1 MAGSGQHI
9 IVKIGG
15 EVLSSLTSSIRQ
27 AQTQISSLGKNV
39 SRTMTDAAGA
49 GAKGFKRVLNSDAY
63 QAAAT
68 AAAGVGLALG
78 GSVKTAAKFE
88 SALTDIGKI
97 SGSSQAELKQLG
109 LQLSALSARDKTN
122 LAPTVLAAGLQ
133 DLVAQG
139 LSLDQA
145 VASMEALGKVATA
158 TGSELTDVTK
168 TGFQLQNALKIK
180 PTELKSTFDALAF
193 AGKAGAFELKDM
205 AQFMPTIAAA
215 AGTLGIQGK
224 QGAISLGAMM
234 QMVRKD
240 APDAGQ
246 AATRL
251 TDAMLKMTAPGAV
264 KGFAKFGVNI
274 EKVLKDAKAK
284 GINPME
290 AALDTLQKVTGG
302 DAFKLGEIFGD
313 KEAKL
318 GLLSLMKY
326 RKEYEKL
333 KADAGGSAAA
343 GTVEQDYLRSLNTLQ
358 GNLDT
363 FKAATERLGIALGNA
378 LLPALSAAANF
389 ITPLVAGF
397 AALSEKAPWLTTA
410 IVTLAAVFAGLVVAL
425 PFISAGVS
433 VFTALGGAIA
443 AAGGMGAI
451 LTGALAAI
459 TGPVGL
465 VVLAVIGIGAALVF
479 AYSKVEWFRNAV
491 NGAFEGVKN
500 VVMGL
505 VNFVKGTFQILW
517 GVLSGD
523 TKLIK
528 TGFDNVVN
536 GIKQAFSGLVGFLG
550 SLLGALGQFILSI
563 PKLIGAAFTGLL
575 GLLRN
580 VFTGIVTLA
589 GLVFGGIGRTIGG
602 VFQNVIPTITKVFG
616 GVPQAI
622 LAVLFPLPALAAQ
635 VFTRFGPTIL
645 SALSGVG
652 AKIKGF
658 FGGLFS
664 GLGGGEQ
671 QSPASG
677 VVQSLAQLPGQVQ
690 SLLSSGL
697 GTVRS
702 AITSYIGQVAAAFQ
716 ALGPAV
722 GAAMQGLGAF
732 ISGALSQIGAL
743 FTAAFTSYVAMWQGI
758 GQAIWTAVSGAFMAI
773 VGAIGGYIAQISAA
787 FASIGPAI
795 SGPIS
800 GAVAQGKALFNSFVS
815 FLLSIPGR
823 VAGMGAAIVDTIIN
837 GIRARIGALLATVQG
852 ALAKVRALLPG
863 SDAKE
868 GPLSTLTKSG
878 QSLLTTFAQG
888 VNKSGDGGLLKTV
901 TGGLQGVMQT
911 MPGMLQQ
918 ALPTAKA
925 GLEGLVGGLPGLLQQ
940 AVPSA
945 PPMIGGLMSA
955 LPGMAQQFM
964 NGASQLLAPTPMGG
978 MIPAPVPAGTS
989 PSGGGQNIT
998 ANFTINAQ
1006 GGDPNA
1012 IAEKVR
1018 EVFADLLHEAQAGH
1032 RAYLND

>member
-15 EVLSSLTSSIRQ
+15 EVLGSLTSSIRQ
-27 AQTQISSLGKNV
+27 AQTQISSLSRNV

-68 AAAGVGLALG
+68 AAAGVGFALA
-78 GSVKTAAKFE
+78 GSVKSAAAFE
-88 SALTDIGKI
+88 TVLTDIGKVSGA
-97 SGSSQAELKQLG
+97 SGSELKQLG
-109 LQLSALSARDKTN
+109 LQLSALSARNKTN

-145 VASMEALGKVATA
+145 IASMETLGKVATA

-168 TGFQLQNALKIK
+168 TGFQLQNALKIQ
-180 PTELKSTFDALAF
+180 PTELKATFDALAF
-193 AGKAGAFELKDM
+193 AGKQGAFELKDM
-205 AQFMPTIAAA
+205 AQHMPTIAAA

-224 QGAISLGAMM
+224 AGAISLGAMM

-240 APDAGQ
+240 APDAAQ
-246 AATRL
+246 SATRL
-251 TDAMLKMTAPGAV
+251 TDAMLKMTAPQTV
-264 KGFAKFGVNI
+264 KNFEKFGVNI
-274 EKVLKDAKAK
+274 EKVLNDAKAK

-318 GLLSLMKY
+318 ALMSLMKY
-326 RKEYEKL
+326 RKEYDKL
-333 KADAGGSAAA
+333 KADAGGAAAA

-363 FKAATERLGIALGNA
+363 FKAASERLGIALGNA

-389 ITPLVAGF
+389 ITPLVSGF
-397 AALSEKAPWLTTA
+397 AALSEQAPWLTSA
-410 IVTLAAVFAGLVVAL
+410 IVTLGAVFAGLTLAL
-425 PFISAGVS
+425 PFISAGIS

-443 AAGGMGAI
+443 AAGGAGAV
-451 LTGALAAI
+451 LAGALAVI
-459 TGPVGL
+459 TGPIGL
-465 VVLAVIGIGAALVF
+465 TVAAVVAIGAALVF

-491 NGAFEGVKN
+491 NGAFEGIKN
-500 VVMGL
+500 IVMGL
-505 VNFVKGTFQILW
+505 VNYIKGTFQVLW

-528 TGFDNVVN
+528 TGFDNVIN
-536 GIKQAFSGLVGFLG
+536 GIKQAFGG
-550 SLLGALGQFILSI
+550 LLGFIGSILGGIGNAILSI
-563 PKLIGAAFTGLL
+563 PKMIGAAFMGIVGLI
-575 GLLRN
+575 RN
-580 VFTGIVTLA
+580 IFTGIVTLA
-589 GLVFGGIGRTIGG
+589 GLVLGGIGR
-602 VFQNVIPTITKVFG
+602 VISSAFSGIVPTITKVFG

-622 LAVLFPLPALAAQ
+622 LAVLFPLPTLVAQ
-635 VFTRFGPTIL
+635 IVSRFGPAI
-645 SALSGVG
+645 A
-652 AKIKGF
+652 
-658 FGGLFS
+658 
-664 GLGGGEQ
+664 
-671 QSPASG
+671 AS
-677 VVQSLAQLPGQVQ
+677 
-690 SLLSSGL
+690 
-697 GTVRS
+697 
-702 AITSYIGQVAAAFQ
+702 
-716 ALGPAV
+716 
-722 GAAMQGLGAF
+722 MQGLGAF

-758 GQAIWTAVSGAFMAI
+758 GQAIWTAVSGAFTSI

-787 FASIGPAI
+787 FATIGPALT
-795 SGPIS
+795 GPLS
-800 GAVAQGKALFNSFVS
+800 AAVAQGKALFNGFVA

-823 VAGMGAAIVDTIIN
+823 VAGMGQAIVDTIIN

-888 VNKSGDGGLLKTV
+888 VGKSGDGGLLKTV
-901 TGGLQGVMQT
+901 TGGLQGFMQT
-911 MPGMLQQ
+911 VPGMLQQ
-918 ALPTAKA
+918 
-925 GLEGLVGGLPGLLQQ
+925 V
-940 AVPSA
+940 VPSA
-945 PPMIGGLMSA
+945 PPMVGGLMSA
-955 LPGMAQQFM
+955 LPGMAQQLLT
-964 NGASQLLAPTPMGG
+964 GASQMLAPTPMGG
-978 MIPAPVPAGTS
+978 MVPAPVPAAA
-989 PSGGGQNIT
+989 SGGGGGQTIT

-1006 GGDPNA
+1006 GGDANS

>member
-180 PTELKSTFDALAF
+180 PTELKATFDALAF

-224 QGAISLGAMM
+224 EGAISLGAMM

-318 GLLSLMKY
+318 GLMSLMKY

-333 KADAGGSAAA
+333 KADAGGAAAA

-410 IVTLAAVFAGLVVAL
+410 IVTLAAVFAGLVIAL

-479 AYSKVEWFRNAV
+479 AYTKVEWFRNAV

-505 VNFVKGTFQILW
+505 VNFVKGTFQVLW

-536 GIKQAFSGLVGFLG
+536 GIKQAFAGLVGFLG
-550 SLLGALGQFILSI
+550 SLLGGLGNFILSI
-563 PKLIGAAFTGLL
+563 PKLIGAAFMGLL

-580 VFTGIVTLA
+580 VFTGIATLA

-602 VFQNVIPTITKVFG
+602 AFQNVVPTITKVFG

-622 LAVLFPLPALAAQ
+622 LAVLFPLPTLIGNL
-635 VFTRFGPTIL
+635 FSRFGPTIL
-645 SALSGVG
+645 SALSNVG
-652 AKIKGF
+652 SKIKGF
-658 FGGLFS
+658 FGNLFS
-664 GLGGGEQ
+664 GFGGGEQ
-671 QSPASG
+671 QGPASG
-677 VVQSLAQLPGQVQ
+677 IVQTLSQIPGQVQ
-690 SLLSSGL
+690 
-697 GTVRS
+697 
-702 AITSYIGQVAAAFQ
+702 AI
-716 ALGPAV
+716 GPAI
-722 GAAMQGLGAF
+722 ATAIQGLGAF
-732 ISGALSQIGAL
+732 VSGALSQIGAL
-743 FTAAFTSYVAMWQGI
+743 FTTAFTSYVAMWQGI

-787 FASIGPAI
+787 FASIGPAL
-795 SGPIS
+795 SAPLS
-800 GAVAQGKALFNSFVS
+800 SAVAQGKALFNSFVS
-815 FLLSIPGR
+815 FLLSIPSR

-888 VNKSGDGGLLKTV
+888 VGKSGDGGLLKAV

-925 GLEGLVGGLPGLLQQ
+925 GLEGLVGGLPGMLQQ
-940 AVPSA
+940 VVPSA